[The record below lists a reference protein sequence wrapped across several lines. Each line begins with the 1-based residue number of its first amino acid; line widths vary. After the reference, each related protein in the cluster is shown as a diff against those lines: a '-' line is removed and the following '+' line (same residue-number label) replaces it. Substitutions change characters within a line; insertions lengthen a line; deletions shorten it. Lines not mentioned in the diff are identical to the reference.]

1 MPQVTCPNCGTT
13 INLENRRKI
22 DFGLIQNA
30 TGMHPRTF
38 TELLHIT
45 KLSRKTLNL
54 RLRELCKEGVL
65 IKEDGGYRLN
75 GSLQIDDKGK
85 DFVKGFLN
93 GFHNKKLRTGLMLI
107 ALMISFSSSGYV
119 LAKFLTLPQYIQTYR
134 EPVIIGNFTMAL
146 DVNNVTDLYGWQV
159 AIAYN
164 SSQLK
169 VLEITPGG
177 FVGDDFPFFVNS
189 TDSIK
194 DLLLIASCLHGEV
207 PGKNGSGKLATIV
220 FGYFTENYDDE
231 PKIVPIKVFETFL
244 SDSKLRDIPIGNSTL
259 TLTIIGKP

>member
-1 MPQVTCPNCGTT
+1 MT
-13 INLENRRKI
+13 INLENRREI
-22 DFGLIQNA
+22 DFGLIKNA
-30 TGMHPRTF
+30 TGKHPRTF

-54 RLRELCKEGVL
+54 RLHELCKEGVL
-65 IKEDGGYRLN
+65 IKDDGGYRLN
-75 GSLQIDDKGK
+75 GSVGIEDKGK

-93 GFHNKKLRTGLMLI
+93 GFHGKKLRTGLMLI
-107 ALMISFSSSGYV
+107 AFMISFSTSGYV
-119 LAKFLTLPQYIQTYR
+119 LAKFLTPPQYVQTYQ

-146 DVNNVTDLYGWQV
+146 DVNNVTDLYVWQV

-169 VLEITPGG
+169 VLEITSGR
-177 FVGDDFPFFVNS
+177 FVGDDFPFFLNS
-189 TDSIK
+189 TDSCE
-194 DLLLIASCLHGEV
+194 DLVLISGFLQGEV

-231 PKIVPIKVFETFL
+231 PKIVPEKIFETFL
-244 SDSKLRDIPIGNSTL
+244 SDSKLQDIPIDDSTL